1 MHTALSE
8 FCSALPALA
17 HRPVIEVYRDALVAQ
32 GWPTET
38 LEAWGRLPIPDVIDE
53 GVHAVT
59 FRVGCD
65 LARKVEEDTHLAYH
79 NRTHAAEAVAS
90 AGLLVGI
97 ELADHPCRREAALVL
112 LTAMVA
118 HDLGHQGWVP
128 DLPLGAMEAFS
139 AEAATNAWQAYG
151 HPRAWQVAADRIR
164 CIILGTEFVKGP
176 QDNAERLAANPDNW
190 LARLAV
196 LANDADILVSALPGV
211 GVERGHQLVDELAQS
226 GHPHPQAIGS
236 PAGRLGFL
244 KMVRLRS
251 EAAQSLGADALRLEQ
266 IAALESSLS
275 VAPIAPSV
283 PKRPGR

>member
-8 FCSALPALA
+8 FCAALPALA

-38 LEAWGRLPIPDVIDE
+38 LEAWERLPLSSVIDE

-79 NRTHAAEAVAS
+79 NRTHAAEAVAA
-90 AGLLVGI
+90 AGLLVGL
-97 ELADHPCRREAALVL
+97 ELAGHPCRREAALVL

-176 QDNAERLAANPDNW
+176 QDNVDRLAANPDNW

-196 LANDADILVSALPGV
+196 LANDADILVSALPEV
-211 GVERGHQLVDELAQS
+211 GVVRGQQLVDELAQS
-226 GHPHPQAIGS
+226 GHPHADAIGS
-236 PAGRLGFL
+236 PAGRLRFL
-244 KMVRLRS
+244 QMVQLRS
-251 EAAQSLGADALRLEQ
+251 GAAQALGLEELRHEQ
-266 IAALESSLS
+266 IRELELALSPPVMARS
-275 VAPIAPSV
+275 PG
-283 PKRPGR
+283 PK